1 MKLMPALVEYMAAQV
16 VWRLSKG
23 APLCVTPLV
32 IGENVFF
39 WSDQGIV
46 TCVDAATGEVRWQQ
60 RVGGSFYSSP
70 VCAAE
75 AIYNISTSGEVV
87 VLAAALRF
95 EELAR
100 NQLDEAS
107 HATPA
112 ISGGAMYVRTFNQLL
127 SIKGRR

>member
-1 MKLMPALVEYMAAQV
+1 
-16 VWRLSKG
+16 
-23 APLCVTPLV
+23 VTPLV
-32 IGENVFF
+32 VGDLVFF

-46 TCVDAATGEVRWQQ
+46 TCVDAASGDVHWQQ

-70 VCAAE
+70 VCAAG
-75 AIYNISTSGEVV
+75 AVYNISTSGEVV
-87 VLAAALRF
+87 VLAAAARS

-112 ISGGAMYVRTFNQLL
+112 IADGSMYVRTFTQLL
-127 SIKGRR
+127 SIRGGR